1 MKYLLL
7 SSVLTI
13 LGIFKQV
20 ESFSPNKSVVHKFHS
35 SRTSIRSSTS
45 QLKMADPSK
54 DLTGK
59 IVAQRYIYRF
69 SLEKSAVSSPYA
81 IEERQYYSVA
91 EDRSLEPFGS
101 KHFIFRDW
109 EAKDDIPPPE
119 ETLKKN
125 GTPRMYTRIGKA
137 LYTVKDLNED
147 DPGDDGDI
155 GGSVWDSSFALALY
169 CMAHPEVI
177 RGKGIEIGR

>member
-20 ESFSPNKSVVHKFHS
+20 ESFSPNKTVVHKFQSGRRITWS
-35 SRTSIRSSTS
+35 SS

-137 LYTVKDLNED
+137 LYTVKDLKED

>member
-1 MKYLLL
+1 MKYPQL
-7 SSVLTI
+7 SAILTI
-13 LGIFKQV
+13 LGIFQQV
-20 ESFSPNKSVVHKFHS
+20 ESFSPNQSVVHKFHR
-35 SRTSIRSSTS
+35 SRSRSSSTS
-45 QLKMADPSK
+45 QLKMANPSK

-59 IVAQRYIYRF
+59 VVAQRYIYRI
-69 SLEKSAVSSPYA
+69 SPTKSDISSPYA

-91 EDRSLEPFGS
+91 DDRSLEPFGD

-119 ETLKKN
+119 ETLKMN
-125 GTPRMYTRIGKA
+125 GSPRMYSKIGKA
-137 LYTVKDLNED
+137 LYTVKDLKED

-169 CMAHPEVI
+169 CMAHPEII